1 MKLETYDNLIDY
13 STRDIIHTF
22 CINSSFR
29 LGWEDSY
36 EETKRATKNLHSHW
50 SEEDYKNSQLEPY
63 IKKAFSLSKSF
74 KYNLDKLWR
83 VELNLVKSDDVHF
96 IHTHNNRIVALYYVN
111 LSWQDGW
118 YGETIFYDKNNIND
132 IKFTSSY
139 VPGRIILF
147 DGTTPHAI
155 RPQSSMAPKFRFSVS
170 VFFNK

>member
-1 MKLETYDNLIDY
+1 MNLEAYDNLIDY
-13 STRDIIHTF
+13 GTREAIHAF
-22 CINSSFR
+22 CVHSKFR
-29 LGWEDSY
+29 LGWEDSD
-36 EETKRATKNLHSHW
+36 EETKITTKNLHSSW
-50 SEEDYKNSQLEPY
+50 SEKDLKNSKLEPY

-96 IHTHNNRIVALYYVN
+96 IHTHNDYIVALYYVN

-118 YGETIFYDKNNIND
+118 YGETIFYDKKNIND

-147 DGTTPHAI
+147 DGSTPHAI
-155 RPQSSMAPKFRFSVS
+155 RPQSSAAPKFRFSVS